1 MKPISKFSQRL
12 AKTFIAAAIVVPF
25 LLPPAVE
32 ARVLSGSVTER
43 KTNRKIT
50 SMLKSARKNF
60 DSGKVQ
66 QALDAYWKILE
77 LDPHETFAYLELGE
91 IYVNLRIY
99 DRAIELLE
107 PGLTMAQREM
117 DRETICY
124 YFCILTQAHLSL
136 NQTGEANK
144 SLIKAAEAS
153 PQNPMPRKIL
163 GDIYLANNRI
173 ADAFKAYK
181 KAVELD
187 PEYQEAKEKLGEL
200 TAQYGDSPQS
210 RPKDKTAISQ
220 KAVKLPTTKAADPKI
235 APKPQPATIVTAA
248 PAPDKSEPSTAVV
261 APNADDITPL
271 PMPKPVNTTPIPA
284 AAKTDR
290 PQPVPA
296 SATVAPVT
304 ERPRPVAV
312 ATQLKP
318 SPEAT
323 PTASAT
329 VAAVTERPRPLAVAT
344 ATTATGPATNVAS
357 ATPAANADAPSA
369 ETAQIEEQI
378 DKLLAGTTEEKKA
391 ATSFFVKLEEK
402 GLTEIEELLYDS
414 DPEVRIIAIRIL
426 PEFKAFNQRVKTM
439 LNDASEDPDPSV
451 IEEINKALQALEQ

>member
-1 MKPISKFSQRL
+1 MRPISKFSQRL
-12 AKTFIAAAIVVPF
+12 AKTFIAAAIAVPF

-50 SMLKSARKNF
+50 SMLKSARKSF

-187 PEYQEAKEKLGEL
+187 PNYQEAKEKLGEL
-200 TAQYGDSPQS
+200 TAQYGDSPQAKP
-210 RPKDKTAISQ
+210 RDKATISQ
-220 KAVKLPTTKAADPKI
+220 KAVKLPATKAADPKTT
-235 APKPQPATIVTAA
+235 PKPQPSTIVAAA
-248 PAPDKSEPSTAVV
+248 PAPDQPEPSTAVV
-261 APNADDITPL
+261 ANNPDDITPL
-271 PMPKPVNTTPIPA
+271 PMPEPVNTAPISSA
-284 AAKTDR
+284 ARIDR
-290 PQPVPA
+290 PKPVPA
-296 SATVAPVT
+296 SAKDSVATPTRPLPEETPTASVTVAAVT

-312 ATQLKP
+312 ATATTAAEP
-318 SPEAT
+318 SKT
-323 PTASAT
+323 I
-329 VAAVTERPRPLAVAT
+329 AT
-344 ATTATGPATNVAS
+344 ATPAT
-357 ATPAANADAPSA
+357 NADAPSA
-369 ETAQIEEQI
+369 DTAQIEEQI

-451 IEEINKALQALEQ
+451 IEEINKALQAMEQ